1 MFPNLV
7 LSLVFLFF
15 SFLCVLFFFVV
26 FSQVNDHHRRG
37 ALRYRSLGSSGGSGG
52 SGGMPT
58 LFLDDV
64 TSTSVTIGW
73 WLDPDWVQA
82 LNDAHTSIEIQVE
95 MAQVSGG

>member
-52 SGGMPT
+52 GSGMPT

-82 LNDAHTSIEIQVE
+82 LNDANTSIEIQVE